1 MTKKTKT
8 VFYKKKYFASL
19 HKKEK
24 NTIVKKMNKK
34 NKDKK

>member
-8 VFYKKKYFASL
+8 VFYKKKCFANL

-24 NTIVKKMNKK
+24 NTIVLETKKIRIKK
-34 NKDKK
+34 